1 LAVEYEYLVTVEGSM
16 PEQPTERFTHKSSYR
31 IEIEDLRPVI
41 AEGFAHFTVL
51 EVVEQAEPGTKV
63 GRLRAKRRTSPNP
76 R

>member
-1 LAVEYEYLVTVEGSM
+1 MEYEYLVIVEGSR
-16 PEQPTERFTHKSSYR
+16 PEQLTEQFTHKSSYR

>member
-1 LAVEYEYLVTVEGSM
+1 MEYEYLVIVEGSR
-16 PEQPTERFTHKSSYR
+16 PEQLTEQITHKSSHR

-63 GRLRAKRRTSPNP
+63 GRLRAKRRTSLNP